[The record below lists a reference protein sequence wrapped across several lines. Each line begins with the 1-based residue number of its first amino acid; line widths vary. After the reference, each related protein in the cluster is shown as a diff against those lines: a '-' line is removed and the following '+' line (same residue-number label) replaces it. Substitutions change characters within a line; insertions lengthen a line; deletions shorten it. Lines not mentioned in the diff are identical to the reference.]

1 MYLSWLHK
9 GDEGVSGTKLS
20 ERMVIVTM
28 LISYI
33 CDY

>member
-9 GDEGVSGTKLS
+9 GDEGGQGTKLS
-20 ERMVIVTM
+20 ERMVIVTL

-33 CDY
+33 RDY